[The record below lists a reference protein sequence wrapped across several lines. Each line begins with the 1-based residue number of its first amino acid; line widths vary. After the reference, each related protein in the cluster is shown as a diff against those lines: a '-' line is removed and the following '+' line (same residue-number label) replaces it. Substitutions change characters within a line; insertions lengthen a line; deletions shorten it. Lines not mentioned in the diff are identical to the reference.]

1 MAIKNKK
8 LFFSLFALY
17 IAVMLI
23 MCAIGTIP
31 AGSNTWNKG
40 AKIYFPYSE
49 KTTGGQIE
57 IKGSAYSKDGIE
69 NIELKIMPENKK
81 VPIER
86 EKIYYQGETIL
97 TLSTFSVNV
106 SLEDG
111 DHTLSVI
118 VTDSAGTYEFDKL
131 NFISDSHMS
140 TIGFEM
146 FSLQHI
152 IALALVIIL
161 YIAILLLYKKYP
173 TEKTKKAIYAL
184 ISLCLVFC
192 DISVKIW
199 LLKNGVFKASYDGFL
214 HMCDISGPFLMILFY
229 MKDSKNRQ
237 RFFSLMF
244 IWGVLGA
251 AMALLTPEMRGNV
264 FPSLYFMT
272 FFIKHGAIV
281 IGVLILGVIEKYR
294 PKMKHL
300 PIVMAISLVIVAIV
314 YAINRL
320 IVFLPPLEP
329 GNYMFLSYPP
339 TGGSAIDI
347 LVDIFG
353 PSPYYI
359 IGMVTLAFVL
369 YTFMWAIYAVIEK
382 VKSTKEK

>member
-1 MAIKNKK
+1 MSIKNKK

-17 IAVMLI
+17 IAVMLL

-31 AGSNTWNKG
+31 AGSNTWSKG

-49 KTTGGQIE
+49 KATGGQIE
-57 IKGSAYSKDGIE
+57 VKGSAYSKDGIE
-69 NIELKIMPENKK
+69 NIELRIMPENKEL
-81 VPIER
+81 PIER
-86 EKIYYQGETIL
+86 EKIYYRGEIIL
-97 TLSTFSVNV
+97 TLSTFSVPV

-111 DHTLSVI
+111 EHTLSVI
-118 VTDSAGTYEFDKL
+118 VTDSSGTYEFDKL
-131 NFISDSHMS
+131 IFTSDSHMS
-140 TIGFEM
+140 TSGFKM

-152 IALALVIIL
+152 IALSLVIIL
-161 YIAILLLYKKYP
+161 YIVILLLYKKYP
-173 TEKTKKAIYAL
+173 TEKTKNIIFAL

-192 DISVKIW
+192 DIAVKIW
-199 LLKNGVFKASYDGFL
+199 LLKNGVYKASYDGFL
-214 HMCDISGPFLMILFY
+214 HMCDISGPFLIILFF

-237 RFFSLMF
+237 IFFSLMF

-281 IGVLILGVIEKYR
+281 IGVLILGVIEKYT

-300 PIVMAISLVIVAIV
+300 PIVIAISLVIVAIV

-359 IGMVTLAFVL
+359 IGMVALAFVL
-369 YTFMWAIYAVIEK
+369 YTFMWAIYAVIGK
-382 VKSTKEK
+382 VKAIKKK